1 MSPVQRLT
9 LCAGFFFA
17 LLGCRSAPPKAL
29 ALPLTRRT
37 APASETVAS
46 RPVAAEGAASQPES
60 SSPPTIPVLH
70 TELVEE
76 VPAPPPT
83 LDLDWLVNQV
93 EERNPSLQALVFAWQ
108 SASQKYPQAVSLDD
122 PMFMSMLAPGSVNS
136 PTTETGYVVEAA
148 QKFPWFGK
156 RAARGQ
162 QALADA
168 DMAGAQVEDYRQR
181 RVEMTRAAYLDYFL
195 VFRQREI
202 NDRNLELIKSFRES
216 AQARYR
222 ANQVAQQDIFQ
233 ADVELVD
240 LERKTISLDRQQR
253 IAAARINT
261 LLRNPANA
269 PLSPPVGALSSEVVT
284 SEIELLQQEALL
296 QRADLAAVAAE
307 IREAAA
313 AVTLAQKDYYPD
325 VEIFGRYDTFW
336 QPASTQGDLRGQAG
350 LRMNVPIYR
359 NRLQA
364 AYCQAVMRLRQK
376 QAEFEQ
382 KQLDLAYEV
391 QSAYEQLDESRR
403 TVALYQNRYLPIA
416 EQSVKAARANYE
428 TSKASFL
435 ELVTAHRRVVEAQL
449 MRQEAIV
456 SMHRRKAELDRV
468 TGRVAPDR

>member
-1 MSPVQRLT
+1 MP
-9 LCAGFFFA
+9 
-17 LLGCRSAPPKAL
+17 
-29 ALPLTRRT
+29 
-37 APASETVAS
+37 
-46 RPVAAEGAASQPES
+46 QPET
-60 SSPPTIPVLH
+60 SSPPTVLVLH
-70 TELVEE
+70 TEVVEE
-76 VPAPPPT
+76 VSAPSAK
-83 LDLDWLVNQV
+83 LDVDWLVNQV
-93 EERNPSLQALVFAWQ
+93 EERNPSLQALVYAWQ

-136 PTTETGYVVEAA
+136 AETETGYVLEAA

-156 RAARGQ
+156 RDARGR

-181 RVEMTRAAYLDYFL
+181 LVEMTRGAYLDYFL
-195 VFRQREI
+195 AFRQREI
-202 NDRNLELIKSFRES
+202 NDQYLELMQSLRES

-222 ANQVAQQDIFQ
+222 ANQVTQQDIFQ
-233 ADVELVD
+233 ADVELAD

-253 IAAARINT
+253 VAAARINT
-261 LLRNPANA
+261 LLRSPPNA
-269 PLSPPVGALSSEVVT
+269 PLAPPIGTLSSDVVT
-284 SEIELLQQEALL
+284 VEVELLQQEALS

-307 IREAAA
+307 IREAEA

-350 LRMNVPIYR
+350 VRLNVPIYR

-364 AYCQAVMRLRQK
+364 AYCQAVMKLRQK

-403 TVALYQNRYLPIA
+403 TVALYQSRYLPLA
-416 EQSVKAARANYE
+416 EQNVKAARANYG

-435 ELVTAHRRVVEAQL
+435 DVLTAQRRVVEARL
-449 MRQEAIV
+449 MQQEALV
-456 SMHRRKAELDRV
+456 SLHRRKAELDRV
-468 TGRVAPDR
+468 TGHVGGE